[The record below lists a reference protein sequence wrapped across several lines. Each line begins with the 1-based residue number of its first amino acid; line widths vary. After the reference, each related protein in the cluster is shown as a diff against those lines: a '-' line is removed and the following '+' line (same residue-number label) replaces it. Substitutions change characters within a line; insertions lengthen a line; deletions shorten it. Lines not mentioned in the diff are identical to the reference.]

1 MKKIMKPFVLVAAA
15 AIALAS
21 CQKNEMP
28 APEKQDVH
36 FTINAGIET
45 KTSITD
51 NGNGSY
57 TPSWDGNEELGVL
70 FAAPNAETTANDV
83 VTLTNAKSGSLASFQ
98 GTVTVDEPAGTF
110 YAFYPAAAFNRG
122 YAEGDSRLDL
132 KNVQKPTAT
141 SFDPSCDILVAKP
154 YNYEVVEGKVVAD
167 GLEFA
172 RLMSVLRIDLKSEF
186 TEVQNEFVE
195 SVSFTAGDVKITGYA
210 RIFLDN
216 PEFTGNWASS
226 GEQWCTVTAN
236 YDSDLVSINGTS
248 NSVYLVIAPVT
259 IPANKDLTFEIKTK
273 NYNISKT
280 IKSPEMKFTAGKV
293 SKINLT
299 IAADNCDK
307 IDTSID
313 YSGEW
318 LITGVKDS
326 QTYAVSAY
334 VDGNNLDVLV
344 PITVAD
350 EKITEVDGLA
360 NCKMT
365 ITKVLD
371 GDYAGM
377 YTIEDANSTEQKRSY
392 LYAAG
397 TGNNNYLKAS
407 STLSAGSYW
416 DITKNDN
423 GTYTIIAS
431 KHSTERNTIWYN
443 TSSNIFSCYQSNS
456 TSYKSITLYPYSMV
470 VPDTTPKLELGE
482 ESIELTAAGGEGTI
496 AVTAKNLTAEIQVR
510 ALTAEGAHGKVDWL
524 TAEYADETITYTAA
538 ANEST
543 EARTAYIEVYVSDDL
558 KTGVSV
564 TQEGKPAEGAPVE
577 VTDVLTRATTGVT
590 KNSTSYSA
598 WSGKTSN
605 SEAVY
610 AGQSAGGNDAIQL
623 RSTNSNSGVVTTAS
637 GGKVKKIKVTWQ
649 SSTTSGRTL
658 DIYGKNTAYT
668 AATDLYNT
676 STQGTKLGSIQCGTS
691 STELVISGDYE
702 YIGFRSNSGAL
713 YLTDVEITWET
724 SGSGGDVTPDPEPE
738 QPTLT
743 PRNLAFSS
751 TTATATVGQAF
762 NAPTLSGVTTGVT
775 YSSSNTGVATVNNSG
790 VVTIVAAGTTTI
802 TASAPATNEY
812 EAGTASYTLT
822 VSQAST
828 TKSWK
833 LVKDPSTLKAGDK
846 LAIVSTAKG
855 KMASATISSGYMTEK
870 TVTISNNSFTTLP
883 SGAAELTLGGNS
895 GAWTLTNSSGKK
907 LGATAVKKVAW
918 GSGTTTWTIT
928 IASNGDAT
936 IQSTTSSYGRFLH
949 NVNSTRFTTY
959 TSATN
964 ASMLLPQ
971 IYRYE

>member
-1 MKKIMKPFVLVAAA
+1 MKPFVLVAAA
-15 AIALAS
+15 AMALAS

-70 FAAPNAETTANDV
+70 FAAPNAETTDSDV
-83 VTLTNAKSGSLASFQ
+83 VKLTNAERGRTASFQ
-98 GTVTVDEPAGTF
+98 GNVTLDEPSGTF
-110 YAFYPAAAFNRG
+110 YAFYPKAAFNRG
-122 YAEGDSRLDL
+122 YGEGDARLDL

-154 YNYEVVEGKVVAD
+154 YNYEVVDGEVVAN

-259 IPANKDLTFEIKTK
+259 IPATKELTFEIKTK

-280 IKSPEMKFTAGKV
+280 IESPEMKFTAGKV

-299 IAADNCDK
+299 IAADNCEK

-397 TGNNNYLKAS
+397 TSTNNYLKAS

-431 KHSTERNTIWYN
+431 KHSTDRNTIWYN
-443 TSSNIFSCYQSNS
+443 TGSNIFSCYQSNS
-456 TSYKSITLYPYSMV
+456 TSYKPITLYPYSMV
-470 VPDTTPKLELGE
+470 VPDTTPKLELE
-482 ESIELTAAGGEGTI
+482 KQSIELTAAGGEGTI
-496 AVTAKNLTAEIQVR
+496 AVTAKNLPAEIQVR
-510 ALTAEGAHGKVDWL
+510 ALTAEGAQDDVEWL
-524 TAEYADETITYTAA
+524 TVAYADGVITYTAA

-564 TQEGKPAEGAPVE
+564 TQAAKAAEGTAYYEKVTSAPADWSGNYLIVFGSSAHA
-577 VTDVLTRATTGVT
+577 TNTNNKDLIATTSVSITDNKIAATDALAGAVMTVT
-590 KNSTSYSA
+590 KSGDNYHMTYPDGKYFGMAKNASTAVTSA
-598 WSGKTSN
+598 FDLTFIYTDSGVKISGVVSGTT
-605 SEAVY
+605 Y
-610 AGQSAGGNDAIQL
+610 IL
-623 RSTNSNSGVVTTAS
+623 YSNSGNYFRCYTDKT
-637 GGKVKKIKVTWQ
+637 G
-649 SSTTSGRTL
+649 TSGYTL
-658 DIYGKNTAYT
+658 PT
-668 AATDLYNT
+668 LY
-676 STQGTKLGSIQCGTS
+676 KL
-691 STELVISGDYE
+691 SG
-702 YIGFRSNSGAL
+702 NSEG
-713 YLTDVEITWET
+713 EGGET
-724 SGSGGDVTPDPEPE
+724 PEPE
-738 QPTLT
+738 LQE
-743 PRNLAFSS
+743 RNLAFSS
-751 TTATATVGQAF
+751 NTATATVGEDF
-762 NAPTLSGVTTGVT
+762 TEPTLSGATTGVT
-775 YSSSNTGVATVNNSG
+775 YSSSNTSVATVNESTG
-790 VVTIVAAGTTTI
+790 EVTLVAAGETTI
-802 TASAPATNEY
+802 TAKAADDATY
-812 EAGTASYTLT
+812 KAGEASYTLT
-822 VSQAST
+822 VNPADEGGDDEQGNDPVT
-828 TKSWK
+828 VTKSMSSYGFSNEQK
-833 LVKDPSTLKAGDK
+833 VTEIQLDDVITANVVGSTN
-846 LAIVSTAKG
+846 TG
-855 KMASATISSGYMTEK
+855 KYYTNGLNWRLYQTENATLTISAKDGYVINSVK
-870 TVTISNNSFTTLP
+870 VTYSVSNNGILKKGDTQIKTGTTDTVNAT
-883 SGAAELTLGGNS
+883 SVTYSVGNS
-895 GAWTLTNSSGKK
+895 G
-907 LGATAVKKVAW
+907 
-918 GSGTTTWTIT
+918 
-928 IASNGDAT
+928 
-936 IQSTTSSYGRFLH
+936 
-949 NVNSTRFTTY
+949 
-959 TSATN
+959 SATN
-964 ASMLLPQ
+964 GQVRVTAIEVVYQ
-971 IYRYE
+971 KN